1 MILFYLW
8 LCVVSLYQTLKEIK
22 NLGSDQVKIMGFQ
35 EDGQPYGKFETAEDY
50 NPHSDDYPAGGAD
63 MDGPPSYRSGPGL
76 GRGIMVGLRD
86 EAVLVSDTYLQATKL
101 SHAPF

>member
-50 NPHSDDYPAGGAD
+50 NPHSDDYPAGGVD
-63 MDGPPSYRSGPGL
+63 MDGPPSYRSGSGL
-76 GRGIMVGLRD
+76 ARSRGVEELGNLGF
-86 EAVLVSDTYLQATKL
+86 VTYLQAAKL
-101 SHAPF
+101 SHAPI

>member
-63 MDGPPSYRSGPGL
+63 MDGPPSYRSGSGL
-76 GRGIMVGLRD
+76 ARSGGVEELGNLGF
-86 EAVLVSDTYLQATKL
+86 DTYLQAAKL
-101 SHAPF
+101 SHAPI